1 MTMGKLG
8 QISGPDRL
16 KMETKPS
23 LVCICYNNAVKLA
36 TLISQWCKTT
46 GCFLQRSSLCR
57 ASQGTVGSGL
67 GPGCRLG
74 SPLLLMG
81 QQLPLYTLFPRWW
94 QKYRRD
100 KKDHYRCPKAESWGR
115 VDSHSSPHS
124 TGQSRSMTQPH
135 STGLGKRPATTL
147 TVPGRQG
154 RRR

>member
-135 STGLGKRPATTL
+135 STGLGSVLP
-147 TVPGRQG
+147 PH
-154 RRR
+154 